1 MRALVIAAAEEHRPP
16 PLSPRVIAAV
26 SLGNGLEIY
35 DFTVYSFFSVYVA
48 AAFFPAG
55 NPLTSLLL
63 AVGTFGV
70 GFLFRPV
77 GALVL
82 GRYADRAG
90 RRAAMTF
97 TIWLMA
103 AGTAV
108 IALCPGYATLGI
120 AAPLVLVVGRL
131 LQGFS
136 AGGEVGAATSL
147 LLEASGRRRGF
158 TVSWQL
164 ASQGAATL
172 VGAGSGLLLTATL
185 SASQLA
191 AWGWRIPFLVGLLIA
206 PVGAYIR
213 RSIPDEHGAAR
224 GEAPPLSSLFRTQR
238 RLMLLAIPVVMGS
251 TVTSYVMV
259 YFMPSFLIRVA
270 GLPPSTSFAASVFSS
285 VLILTLAP
293 LAGWWS
299 DRLPRRKPLVIATYG
314 LSALSIVPVFAIIT
328 GRTDPGAVMCAIGW
342 IAGLMTIGST
352 AALIVVVEAFA
363 PAVRATA
370 FGLVYAA
377 GVTIFGGSAQFVVT
391 WLVARTGSPLSAAFY
406 VMACE
411 LLGLATLVFIPER
424 QVGIGPAALTP
435 AR

>member
-1 MRALVIAAAEEHRPP
+1 M
-16 PLSPRVIAAV
+16 
-26 SLGNGLEIY
+26 Y
-35 DFTVYSFFSVYVA
+35 DFTIYSFFSVYIA
-48 AAFFPAG
+48 ATFFPG
-55 NPLTSLLL
+55 SNPLTSLLL

-90 RRAAMTF
+90 RRAAMTT

-103 AGTAV
+103 GGTAV
-108 IALCPGYATLGI
+108 IAFCPGYATLGV
-120 AAPLVLVVGRL
+120 AAPLVLVLGRL
-131 LQGFS
+131 VQGFS

-147 LLEASGRRRGF
+147 LLEASGQRRGF

-172 VGAGSGLLLTATL
+172 MGAGSGLLLTALLPSTE
-185 SASQLA
+185 LA
-191 AWGWRIPFLVGLLIA
+191 AWGWRVPFLIGLLIA
-206 PVGAYIR
+206 PAGAYIR
-213 RSIPDEHGAAR
+213 RSIPDSHAMAS
-224 GEAPPLSSLFRTQR
+224 GEVPSLGRLFTTQR

-285 VLILTLAP
+285 VLILVLAP

-299 DRLPRRKPLVIATYG
+299 DRLHVRKPLVVATYG
-314 LSALSIVPVFAIIT
+314 LAAVSVVPVFWVIT
-328 GRTDPGAVMCAIGW
+328 SRTDATSVMLAIGW

-352 AALIVVVEAFA
+352 AALIVVVDAFP
-363 PAVRATA
+363 PAVRATG

-377 GVTIFGGSAQFVVT
+377 GVTVFGGSAQFVVT
-391 WLVARTGSPLSAAFY
+391 WLVAHTGSPLSAGLY
-406 VMACE
+406 VMTCQ
-411 LLGLATLVFIPER
+411 LLGLATFVFIPER
-424 QVGIGPAALTP
+424 RSEAAPTP
-435 AR
+435 LGTTT

>member
-1 MRALVIAAAEEHRPP
+1 MNPVASRSAATPTAR
-16 PLSPRVIAAV
+16 LIAAV
-26 SLGNGLEIY
+26 SLGNGLEMY
-35 DFTVYSFFSVYVA
+35 DFTIYSFFSVYIA
-48 AAFFPAG
+48 ATFFPAG
-55 NPLTSLLL
+55 DKLTSLLL

-90 RRAAMTF
+90 RRAALTT

-103 AGTAV
+103 GGTVV
-108 IALCPGYATLGI
+108 IALCPGYATLGV
-120 AAPLVLVVGRL
+120 AAPLVLVLGRL
-131 LQGFS
+131 AQGFS

-147 LLEASGRRRGF
+147 LLEASSRRRGF

-164 ASQGAATL
+164 ASQGAATF
-172 VGAGSGLLLTATL
+172 VGAGSGLLLTTL
-185 SASQLA
+185 LAPSQLA
-191 AWGWRIPFLVGLLIA
+191 EWGWRVPFLIGLLIA

-213 RSIPDEHGAAR
+213 RSLPDDHCAR
-224 GEAPPLSSLFRTQR
+224 EGEVPSLGTLFATER

-270 GLPPSTSFAASVFSS
+270 GLPASTSFAASVFSS
-285 VLILTLAP
+285 VLILVVAP

-299 DRLPRRKPLVIATYG
+299 DRLPRRKPLVMATYG
-314 LSALSIVPVFAIIT
+314 VSVLSIVPVFAIIT
-328 GRTDPGAVMCAIGW
+328 SRTDPLTVMLAIGW
-342 IAGLMTIGST
+342 IAGLITIGST
-352 AALIVVVEAFA
+352 AALIVVLEAFA
-363 PAVRATA
+363 PAVRATG

-377 GVTIFGGSAQFVVT
+377 GVTVFGGSAQFVVT
-391 WLVARTGSPLSAAFY
+391 WLVARTGSSISAGYY

-411 LLGLATLVFIPER
+411 LLGLTTFAFIPER
-424 QVGIGPAALTP
+424 RNTAAPTALT
-435 AR
+435 AAI

>member
-1 MRALVIAAAEEHRPP
+1 MTSAADGHGRP
-16 PLSPRVIAAV
+16 PLSPSVVAAV

-35 DFTVYSFFSVYVA
+35 DFTVYSFFSVYIA
-48 AAFFPAG
+48 ATFFPTG
-55 NPLTSLLL
+55 NPLTSLLF

-70 GFLFRPV
+70 GFLFRPL

-82 GRYADRAG
+82 GRYADREG
-90 RRAAMTF
+90 RRAAMTL

-103 AGTAV
+103 AGTAI
-108 IALCPGYATLGI
+108 IALCPGHATLGI
-120 AAPLVLVVGRL
+120 AAPLLLVGGRL

-136 AGGEVGAATSL
+136 AGGEVGAATAL
-147 LLEASGRRRGF
+147 LLETSGHRRGF

-172 VGAGSGLLLTATL
+172 VGAGSGLMLTATL

-191 AWGWRIPFLVGLLIA
+191 NWGWRIPFLIGLLIA
-206 PVGAYIR
+206 PVGAFIR
-213 RSIPDEHGAAR
+213 QRIPDEHGEAR
-224 GEAPPLSSLFRTQR
+224 SEVPSLSSLFKAQR

-285 VLILTLAP
+285 ILILILAP

-314 LSALSIVPVFAIIT
+314 LSALSIVPVFTIIT
-328 GRTDPGAVMCAIGW
+328 GQTNSIAVMCAIGW

-370 FGLVYAA
+370 FGLVYAT
-377 GVTIFGGSAQFVVT
+377 GVTVFGGSAQFVVT
-391 WLVARTGSPLSAAFY
+391 WLVARTGSPISAAVY

-411 LLGLATLVFIPER
+411 VLALTTVLFIPER
-424 QVGIGPAALTP
+424 QARNIPTLHTP
-435 AR
+435 T

>member
-1 MRALVIAAAEEHRPP
+1 MTAVASQGASKPP
-16 PLSPRVIAAV
+16 SARLIAAV
-26 SLGNGLEIY
+26 ALGNGLEMY
-35 DFTVYSFFSVYVA
+35 DFTIYSFFSVYIA
-48 AAFFPAG
+48 ATFFPG
-55 NPLTSLLL
+55 SNPLTSLLL

-90 RRAAMTF
+90 RRTAMTT

-103 AGTAV
+103 GGTAV
-108 IALCPGYATLGI
+108 IAFCPGYATLGV
-120 AAPLVLVVGRL
+120 AAPLVLVLGRL
-131 LQGFS
+131 VQGFS

-147 LLEASGRRRGF
+147 LLEASGQRRGF

-172 VGAGSGLLLTATL
+172 MGAGSGLLLTALLPTTE
-185 SASQLA
+185 LA
-191 AWGWRIPFLVGLLIA
+191 AWGWRVPFLIGLLIA
-206 PVGAYIR
+206 PAGAYIR
-213 RSIPDEHGAAR
+213 RSIPDSHAMAS
-224 GEAPPLSSLFRTQR
+224 GEVPSLGRLFTTQR

-285 VLILTLAP
+285 VLILVLAP

-299 DRLPRRKPLVIATYG
+299 DRLHVRKPLVVATYG
-314 LSALSIVPVFAIIT
+314 LAALSVVPVFWVIT
-328 GRTDPGAVMCAIGW
+328 SRTDATSVMLAIGW

-352 AALIVVVEAFA
+352 AALIVVVDAF
-363 PAVRATA
+363 PPSVRATG

-377 GVTIFGGSAQFVVT
+377 GVTVFGGSAQFVVT
-391 WLVARTGSPLSAAFY
+391 WLVAHTGSPLSAGLY
-406 VMACE
+406 VMTCQ
-411 LLGLATLVFIPER
+411 LLGLATFVFIPER
-424 QVGIGPAALTP
+424 RSEAAPTP
-435 AR
+435 LAMTT